1 MRTVSFYSYVN
12 FGDNLEHLN
21 FLRKVV
27 AKTPDLQV
35 FQYSKPEVLPQLYEV
50 VEDLPQIVLKHVD
63 ERPGDAI
70 NSWLSSDGFFHSF
83 PGRNSEHVKF
93 MLGWFDH
100 LAKKAGLENPIL
112 TVEDLLF
119 DYPALLKP
127 VPVPEP
133 FDVLVINS
141 PPCSGQYRGW
151 NPGEWMQ
158 LARDLAQKNK
168 VITTEK
174 VDGLPCTRDFNL
186 SLTGIGSLS
195 RDVKNIIGVA
205 TGPIWPTLNIWNHNR
220 LNLRVMFVDNEY
232 LRYDSRSHTTSDM
245 GRARQL
251 AQENGIL

>member
-1 MRTVSFYSYVN
+1 MREVSFFSYVN

-50 VEDLPQIVLKHVD
+50 VEDIPQITLKHVD
-63 ERPGDAI
+63 ERPANAI
-70 NSWLSSDGFFHSF
+70 NSWLACDNFIHTF
-83 PGRNSEHVKF
+83 PGRNSEHVKY
-93 MLGWFDH
+93 MIAWFDY
-100 LAKKAGLENPIL
+100 LAKKAGLESPIK
-112 TVEDLLF
+112 TVEDLLL

-127 VPVPEP
+127 VPVPQDY
-133 FDVLVINS
+133 DVLVINS

-151 NPGEWMQ
+151 NPGEWMN
-158 LARDLAQKNK
+158 LVRDLAKKNS

-174 VDGLPCTRDFNL
+174 VDAFPCTRDFGL

-195 RDVKNIIGVA
+195 RTVRNIIGVA
-205 TGPIWPTLNIWNHNR
+205 TGPIWPTLNVWNHDR

-245 GRARQL
+245 NRARQL